1 MKAAI
6 FSCKGLGD
14 GLISLLLSNNL
25 YLNGYRVDTFHGSLD
40 QMQSFFSHLP
50 IKKYPNE
57 DKIDQILKF
66 YDQIFVSYNES
77 SSFIMKLI
85 KEGKKIFID
94 KVFVLNP
101 CPSKKIGG
109 QPYHRDA
116 LFDPSINMVDNILLF
131 CKKILKLK
139 KTSKKIDLKI
149 DKNLT
154 FKKFEK
160 RVILHPASAKKSKNW
175 PINKYIKLAQVLK
188 LKGYD
193 PVFVI
198 KENEREE
205 FKIIEEKKIIL
216 KSFDNLKNLTNF
228 IYESSFMIGNDSGIG
243 HLSSLLGLRT
253 ISIFRNH
260 RSANL
265 WRPGWSQNEAI
276 FPARFIPN
284 ISVYR
289 LRDKHWKRFISF
301 RKILKHFYKRT

>member
-193 PVFVI
+193 P
-198 KENEREE
+198 
-205 FKIIEEKKIIL
+205 
-216 KSFDNLKNLTNF
+216 
-228 IYESSFMIGNDSGIG
+228 
-243 HLSSLLGLRT
+243 
-253 ISIFRNH
+253 
-260 RSANL
+260 
-265 WRPGWSQNEAI
+265 
-276 FPARFIPN
+276 
-284 ISVYR
+284 
-289 LRDKHWKRFISF
+289 
-301 RKILKHFYKRT
+301 